1 MSAEPAKSL
10 SLIPVSRRESVHPSE
25 APGLP
30 QHSAD
35 AETYADAPH
44 SQTRPS
50 PRAIANSTAHHPV
63 SRGSRLSPASLLAGD
78 WSVVDS
84 NREGAELRILL
95 RTGAVSISA
104 REHDVIHAVLS
115 GETDRAISE
124 RMGITRQCVCGHLGN
139 GLEKMGLQS
148 RFAALQTWRA
158 LTEVEK
164 GRAGR
169 AQIAEV
175 KVGSETLLS
184 IRCPIAP
191 RPEMEVRLSNA
202 ETNVA
207 WLISDGQSN
216 REIAFTRGTAER
228 TVANQVASLF
238 TKLELSRR
246 FDVAQFV
253 LGLC

>member
-1 MSAEPAKSL
+1 MSTEQAKSL
-10 SLIPVSRRESVHPSE
+10 VLIPLNE
-25 APGLP
+25 APVP
-30 QHSAD
+30 SKIVQKESNETQ
-35 AETYADAPH
+35 AESPF
-44 SQTRPS
+44 SQTRLS
-50 PRAIANSTAHHPV
+50 PRALAQETPHQAV
-63 SRGSRLSPASLLAGD
+63 MRGSRLSQTSLLAGD
-78 WSVVDS
+78 WTVVDS
-84 NREGAELRILL
+84 TRNGSELRVLL
-95 RTGAVSISA
+95 RAGAATITT
-104 REHDVIHAVLS
+104 REHDVIQAVLH
-115 GETDRAISE
+115 GETDRSISQ

-139 GLEKMGLQS
+139 GLEKMGLDS
-148 RFAALQTWRA
+148 RFGALQTWRA
-158 LTEVEK
+158 LAEIEK
-164 GRAGR
+164 GRSGR

-207 WLISDGQSN
+207 WLISDGESN
-216 REIAFTRGTAER
+216 REIAFIRGTAER

-238 TKLELSRR
+238 AKLDLSRR